1 MMSLMMT
8 TVAGAAAI
16 AIASVVHV
24 RAPFKTFDVH
34 SVDLLSNSRNSSV
47 SIQIPEPPCA
57 IIAVF
62 AVSSFTYLHTTD
74 DQRKTNM
81 DKHRRTRVH
90 QLTDQ

>member
-62 AVSSFTYLHTTD
+62 AVSSFTYLHTAA
-74 DQRKTNM
+74 
-81 DKHRRTRVH
+81 RRTRGRQTWINIEGH
-90 QLTDQ
+90 ASIS